1 MNILFLCR
9 EYDRKVGYGGIGTY
23 VDIVSRY
30 LAKIGHKV
38 FIICSI
44 PRKTEEIVEKDNLVI
59 YYAKQVHIKGV
70 ARLFK
75 ILGLESVYSRLMCA
89 LTNYLAYKKLS
100 KKYKIDI
107 VETPEWYNE
116 GLFFVLQK
124 KIPVVCRIHGANFQ
138 LSRFIRKKGF
148 FSKINDFLSNF
159 FETQCIKKSS
169 YCIVP
174 TNSVKEFI
182 KRKFNQ
188 VKIEVIPIAISLD
201 VFNELKVTKSKTKF
215 VLCVGRIE
223 KAKNTDVIV
232 KAIPKI
238 LEYIDDIKF
247 LFVGRIFDSYGEY
260 VKRLVKELRVNKYV
274 KFISSLPW
282 ETLIRLYMFSDV
294 IVKPSTEGTL
304 DMSLLEA
311 LASGTPLICSN
322 IPSFKDVIEESE
334 CGVLVDPYDVEGWS
348 KAIVDV
354 LTNEQKTKTIITNA
368 KKVVKEKYS
377 VDVVCNL
384 LVKFYSQLLGE
395 N

>member
-23 VDIVSRY
+23 VNIVSRY

-44 PRKTEEIVEKDNLVI
+44 PRETEEIVDKDNLVV
-59 YYAKQVHIKGV
+59 YYAKQIHIKGI

-138 LSRFIRKKGF
+138 LSRFTRRKDF
-148 FSKINDFLSNF
+148 FAKINDFLSNF
-159 FETQCIKKSS
+159 FEIQCIKKSS
-169 YCIVP
+169 YCIAP
-174 TNSVKEFI
+174 TNSVKRFI
-182 KRKFNQ
+182 EEKFNQ
-188 VKIEVIPIAISLD
+188 VKIEVIPISISLD
-201 VFNELKVTKSKTKF
+201 IFNELKVVKSKTKF

-223 KAKNTDVIV
+223 KAKNTEVIV
-232 KAIPKI
+232 KSIPKI
-238 LEYIDDIKF
+238 IRHIYDIKF
-247 LFVGRIFDSYGEY
+247 LFVGRISDSYGEY
-260 VKRLVKELRVNKYV
+260 IKRLVEELKLYKYI
-274 KFISSLPW
+274 KFINSLPW

-311 LASGTPLICSN
+311 LASGKPLICSN

-348 KAIVDV
+348 KAIVNV
-354 LTNEQKTKTIITNA
+354 LTNEQRTKTIITNA